1 MGAERKNGCSL
12 ASHPTGPATATPPSY
27 AATNPNQIVT
37 KYLFIASSAPIYHT
51 PPPFSSALLSPPS
64 RRKCLTSCYYHGIIP
79 PHRDLRR
86 MERWLSWSKALDSKS
101 SVAEMSPWV
110 RIPLSPLKGEVP
122 QGASPFVFNT
132 FCSFELHTGSM
143 SPFLQLGRI
152 YPTSSSFAL
161 CFITI

>member
-1 MGAERKNGCSL
+1 MLTRLPPHWPCHRHTTQLCGHKPQPNCYQISL
-12 ASHPTGPATATPPSY
+12 HSLFR
-27 AATNPNQIVT
+27 TNLPHST
-37 KYLFIASSAPIYHT
+37 
-51 PPPFSSALLSPPS
+51 PFSSALLSPPS